1 MADTLKG
8 RDEMAR
14 LATRLAHADNRIV
27 RVLVI
32 SRTGELLAVKDGKPI
47 PRGARPPPSELV
59 RRASAFTVAYGAA
72 EGATK
77 YLGNIQY
84 TVLAYEGYKVM
95 LVMAPSD
102 NVLLSIRLPRDVH
115 AEEIYQK
122 VIRHWNSEAK

>member
-1 MADTLKG
+1 
-8 RDEMAR
+8 MAR

-32 SRTGELLAVKDGKPI
+32 SRTGDLLAVKDGKPI

-84 TVLAYEGYKVM
+84 SVLAYEGYKVM

-122 VIRHWNSEAK
+122 VIRHWNSETK